1 MRLGLGNRTNSVL
14 QAAFFKLANIIP
26 MDTAITAMKD
36 AIKKTYLVK
45 AGQKVVDMN
54 CAAVDEGVSALHEV
68 TFPESWNAERSRGE
82 RQRRPRF
89 FHDVVASGTA

>member
-1 MRLGLGNRTNSVL
+1 
-14 QAAFFKLANIIP
+14 

-54 CAAVDEGVSALHEV
+54 CAAVDEGVSALHEDV
-68 TFPESWNAERSRGE
+68 YKRQMLNMDMLTHQPESL
-82 RQRRPRF
+82 
-89 FHDVVASGTA
+89 T